1 MNNKIRPLTAAMFS
15 TALLFS
21 VSSASFANDDMM
33 KKDATSESDSAQ
45 PGTDTWITTKV
56 KADLLATDGVEGTK
70 INVTTINGV
79 VTLAGVLE
87 SKAQVD
93 TAIAVARGIEGV
105 KGLETSA
112 LKTAGMNETVSDEPG
127 SDTWITTKVKTDL
140 LATEGVD
147 GTKINVTTVNGVVTL
162 AGVLDSQ
169 AQVDKALAVTRAIEG
184 VKSVETKALTSR

>member
-1 MNNKIRPLTAAMFS
+1 MNTIRTLTAAMFS

-21 VSSASFANDDMM
+21 LPGVSFADD
-33 KKDATSESDSAQ
+33 KTKTDTTSASDSAQ
-45 PGTDTWITTKV
+45 PGTDTWITAKV
-56 KADLLATDGVEGTK
+56 KADLLATDGVDGTK
-70 INVTTINGV
+70 INVTTINGI

-87 SKAQVD
+87 SQAQVD
-93 TAIAVARGIEGV
+93 KAMSVTRAIEGV
-105 KGLETSA
+105 KGLDTVA
-112 LKTAGMNETVSDEPG
+112 LKTAGASETVSDQPG
-127 SDTWITTKVKTDL
+127 SDTWITTKVKGDL

-169 AQVDKALAVTRAIEG
+169 AQVDKAIEITRAIDG